1 MSIVAT
7 APVLVPLATAGL
19 TAMVAGRTR
28 LQQAVSFA
36 GALGFLAAA
45 VALMAQV
52 SAGVPASVSFGDW
65 ALPYGIQFQ
74 LDGLSSVLVL
84 VTALMGLASLL
95 YLASDADPGPRHP
108 LLLPLV
114 HGTLTG
120 VAGAFSTADLFNLY
134 VWFEVML
141 ICALGLIA
149 LGGRRDQLD
158 AAFKYL
164 GLNLFGTLLLLS
176 AIGLL
181 YAATGQLNYGALAVA
196 ARQIDPPLLHALLV
210 TLAVAL
216 LLKSAAFPL
225 YAWLPASYPTLPAP
239 VLALFAGLLTK
250 VGAYAVLRTLGDVF
264 MPAGAALFEAL
275 GWVAAATMVAGV
287 LGAAYHWDLR
297 RILAFHIVSQIGYIL
312 LAVALGGPGGHAAA
326 LFYTVHHI
334 VVKANLFLIAGMIA
348 ALAGAYDLRHIGG
361 LAAARPALAVLF
373 AVPALSLVGIPP
385 LSGFWAKLLVLQ
397 ETLAQQRF
405 AWGAIALLVSMLTL
419 YSMMKIWLEAF
430 WKRHPGDGG
439 SEAFA
444 TWQPRR
450 VALAPAWMATCGL
463 AAVTLAIG
471 LAPHA
476 LIELA
481 RDAADALGRR

>member
-1 MSIVAT
+1 MTIAAT

-19 TAMVAGRTR
+19 TALASGSARA
-28 LQQAVSFA
+28 QQAISFA
-36 GALGFLAAA
+36 GALAFLAAA
-45 VALMAQV
+45 LVLVAHGAD
-52 SAGVPASVSFGDW
+52 SPAPGANFGGW
-65 ALPYGIQFQ
+65 ALPYAIQFE
-74 LDGLSSVLVL
+74 LDGLSRVLVL
-84 VTALMGLASLL
+84 VTALMGVASLL
-95 YLASDADPGPRHP
+95 FLASEADPGPRHP
-108 LLLPLV
+108 LVLPLV
-114 HGTLTG
+114 HGTLAG

-149 LGGRRDQLD
+149 LGHRRDQLD

-164 GLNLFGTLLLLS
+164 GLNLFGTLVLL
-176 AIGLL
+176 AAVGML
-181 YAATGQLNYGALAVA
+181 YAATGQLNYDALSA
-196 ARQIDPPLLHALLV
+196 ASRGVDPALMRPLLAALV
-210 TLAVAL
+210 VGL

-264 MPAGAALFEAL
+264 APAGAALYEAL

-312 LAVALGGPGGHAAA
+312 LAVALGGPRGHAAA

-334 VVKANLFLIAGMIA
+334 VVKANLFLIAGMVA
-348 ALAGAYDLRHIGG
+348 VVAGSYDLRRIGG
-361 LAAARPALAVLF
+361 LAAARLALALLF
-373 AVPALSLVGIPP
+373 AVPALSLVGVPP

-397 ETLAQQRF
+397 EAFVRERY
-405 AWGAIALLVSMLTL
+405 AWGALGLLVSALTL
-419 YSMMKIWLEAF
+419 YSMMKIWIEAF
-430 WKRHPGDGG
+430 WKPHPGADPRG
-439 SEAFA
+439 A
-444 TWQPRR
+444 WRPRR
-450 VALAPAWMATCGL
+450 VSL
-463 AAVTLAIG
+463 AAAWLATGSLAGVTLAIG
-471 LAPHA
+471 LAPQP

-481 RDAADALGRR
+481 RDAAATLGRR